1 MRAPDRPFAV
11 SVLARSL
18 ALALAGALLADGV
31 GVAAAPVRIR
41 DLPKAPRHAHAGPMP
56 AGSNLVVTNCAD
68 SGAGSLRQAMLD
80 AHNNTT
86 VDFSQLHCSTITLT
100 TGALTDPNTDSLHLL
115 ATPVVVN
122 GKPQPVV
129 TIDAGNASRV
139 IEHRSGGEL
148 ELRGI
153 TLTHG
158 RSSAGKGGCLYAMGH
173 VTLTSATV
181 SACTAAASGS
191 NDALGG
197 GIWSDD
203 QVDLVYSTISGN
215 TALAAPGGH
224 AYGGGVFSTYGFYS
238 VFSSIQSNNA
248 TGIGYGGG
256 VSVIGYASVKSST
269 VTANIAAYG
278 AGLELSGAGSGPGD
292 LSILDSTISSN
303 HASGFAAGIEASGP
317 LDVYNST
324 IAFNY
329 GDHANTTNDAA
340 GIVIE
345 GAHPLTLVSS
355 IVARNTQGGIAHDIG
370 GSGTVAGSADLVM
383 SSTLALPPGTLS
395 ADPLLNIFGNYGGQ
409 TNMLGLQPNS
419 PAINAGSNP
428 LNTLCDQRGGSF
440 IPPFGMTGIY
450 ERKAGAAPDIGAF
463 EYGAGDILFADGF
476 EDVQPFS
483 CYPA

>member
-1 MRAPDRPFAV
+1 MRAPDRSFTV

-18 ALALAGALLADGV
+18 ALALAGLALADGI
-31 GVAAAPVRIR
+31 GVAAMPVRIR
-41 DLPKAPRHAHAGPMP
+41 DLPKAPRHANARPVP
-56 AGSNLVVTNCAD
+56 AGSNLTITNCAD

-122 GKPQPVV
+122 GKPRPVL
-129 TIDAGNASRV
+129 TIDAGTASRV

-158 RSSAGKGGCLYAMGH
+158 HSSAGKGGCLYAMGH
-173 VTLTSATV
+173 VTLTAVTV
-181 SACTAAASGS
+181 SDCAAVATGT
-191 NDALGG
+191 NAALGG

-203 QVDLVYSTISGN
+203 QVDLVYSTVSGN
-215 TALAAPGGH
+215 VALATPGGY
-224 AYGGGVFSTYGFYS
+224 AYGGGVFSTYGLYS
-238 VFSSIQSNNA
+238 VFSSIQSNDA

-256 VSVIGYASVKSST
+256 VSVVGYASVKSST
-269 VTANIAAYG
+269 INANIAAYG
-278 AGLELSGAGSGPGD
+278 AGLALFGAGSGPGD
-292 LSILDSTISSN
+292 LSILNSTISSN
-303 HASGFAAGIEASGP
+303 HATGFAAGIEASGP

-324 IAFNY
+324 IAFNI
-329 GDHANTTNDAA
+329 GDHANTANDAA

-345 GAHPLTLVSS
+345 GAHPLMLVSS
-355 IVARNTQGGIAHDIG
+355 IVARNTQGGIVHDIG
-370 GSGTVAGSADLVM
+370 GSGTVVGSTNLVM
-383 SSTLALPPGTLS
+383 NSTLALPAGTLS
-395 ADPLLNIFGNYGGQ
+395 ADPLLNLFGNYGGQ
-409 TNMLGLQPNS
+409 TNLLGLQPNS

-440 IPPFGMTGIY
+440 MLPFGTAGVY
-450 ERKAGAAPDIGAF
+450 ERKVGAATDIGAF
-463 EYGAGDILFADGF
+463 EYGAGDKLFADGF
-476 EDVQPFS
+476 EVVQTFS
-483 CYPA
+483 CYPG